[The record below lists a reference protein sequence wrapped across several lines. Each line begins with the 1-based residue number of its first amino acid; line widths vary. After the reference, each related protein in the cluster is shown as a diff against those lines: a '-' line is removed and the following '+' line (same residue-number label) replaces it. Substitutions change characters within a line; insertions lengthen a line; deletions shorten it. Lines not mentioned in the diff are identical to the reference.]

1 MAWHFTTPGA
11 AIHLNVSSEVEARLG
26 ARGRLHVLAL
36 AWDDAGGEPRTP
48 RDVPTALRYLVW
60 GQGMA
65 HPTWVEPRESISVG
79 LG

>member
-1 MAWHFTTPGA
+1 MAWHFTAPGA
-11 AIHLNVSSEVEARLG
+11 AIHLNVSAEIEVRLG

-36 AWDDAGGEPRTP
+36 AWDDAAGDPRSSDDP
-48 RDVPTALRYLVW
+48 PAGLRYLVW

-65 HPTWVEPRESISVG
+65 QPAWVEPPEAISVG